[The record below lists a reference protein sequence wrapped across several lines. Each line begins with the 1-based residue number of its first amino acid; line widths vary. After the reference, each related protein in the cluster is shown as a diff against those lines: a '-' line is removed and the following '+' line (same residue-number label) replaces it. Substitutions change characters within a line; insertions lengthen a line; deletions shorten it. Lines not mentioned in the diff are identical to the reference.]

1 MGDEITFQVQGL
13 PPAKSEALSM
23 LGAGHRHADRVTRL
37 LRAAQTAAQEA
48 QFAGFGTRPVGL
60 ELTVSCARDGQR
72 SDATNFLGGV
82 ADVLEE
88 KSRRGAL
95 DHLGEL
101 SGVWLYAND
110 NQIER
115 VAYTWRP
122 ASQPSYVV
130 RLWALER

>member
-82 ADVLEE
+82 ADVLED
-88 KSRRGAL
+88 KSRRGVL
-95 DHLGEL
+95 DHLGDL
-101 SGVWLYAND
+101 AAFSLYAND

-115 VAYTWRP
+115 VSYEWRSAP
-122 ASQPSYVV
+122 QASYVV
-130 RLWALER
+130 RLWAL